1 MKKNKISL
9 WETVLKHV
17 LGRCEAYRI
26 VY

>member
-1 MKKNKISL
+1 MKKNKINV

-17 LGRCEAYRI
+17 LKHCEAYRI